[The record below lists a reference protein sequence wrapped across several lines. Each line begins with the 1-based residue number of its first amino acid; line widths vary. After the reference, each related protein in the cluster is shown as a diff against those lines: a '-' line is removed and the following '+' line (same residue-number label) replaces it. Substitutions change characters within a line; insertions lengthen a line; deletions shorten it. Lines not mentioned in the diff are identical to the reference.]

1 MVRIG
6 SGVRITLAPRG
17 PYGLGPSISSCR
29 RIFRLYRRLEHHNS
43 RYTQPPTIQ
52 PNTKRSHCYH
62 AREAEYLGEYASS
75 NPTSFWLDST
85 PVVPYLAHSD
95 QASKIGLEN
104 GTLYDVVSRN
114 GGKGSVS
121 LNATTFNVSCGYV
134 DGASATDSGASGNWS
149 IGTSYQGA
157 ATSIPV
163 LAPNTFKWLPLY
175 PYTLRDPWQH
185 AVFYTSANI
194 TDSNGS
200 DGVHISLNPPMQPCA
215 YMDKSRKNVSDFSE
229 AVVPSIQIIGC
240 TISLINQSAAVDGE
254 SHLLQH
260 VSPSGVK
267 STSQWLS

>member
-1 MVRIG
+1 MASVLPSLLVVGYFVCIA
-6 SGVRITLAPRG
+6 VLNITTPAILSLRPFNQTRNAVIATT
-17 PYGLGPSISSCR
+17 LGKPNISV
-29 RIFRLYRRLEHHNS
+29 NS
-43 RYTQPPTIQ
+43 
-52 PNTKRSHCYH
+52 
-62 AREAEYLGEYASS
+62 LASS

-157 ATSIPV
+157 ATIYTCSRFWPST
-163 LAPNTFKWLPLY
+163 APNTFKWLPLY

-194 TDSNGS
+194 TDS
-200 DGVHISLNPPMQPCA
+200 
-215 YMDKSRKNVSDFSE
+215 KWF
-229 AVVPSIQIIGC
+229 
-240 TISLINQSAAVDGE
+240 
-254 SHLLQH
+254 
-260 VSPSGVK
+260 
-267 STSQWLS
+267 